1 VKLGDLVR
9 VVHNVE
15 LWTESGRL
23 MPGKPLGGKT
33 AGLFLYTEVG
43 LVIQS
48 DVMDYA
54 PKVYNTW
61 KVCTSKGI
69 VGWVHDERRLMKVNP

>member
-9 VVHNVE
+9 VMHSVE
-15 LWTESGRL
+15 LWTEGVRIEEE
-23 MPGKPLGGKT
+23 PLGGKFV
-33 AGLFLYTEVG
+33 GLFKYTEVG
-43 LVIQS
+43 LIIQS
-48 DVMDYA
+48 DVMDEYTERY
-54 PKVYNTW
+54 KTW